1 MHCAATSLAKMPS
14 AYHGGLRHGVGLTH
28 VELSLRELILVTV
41 TADPLQRPQ
50 EIIVTLIQMLL
61 L

>member
-1 MHCAATSLAKMPS
+1 MENACIVLLPVWQKCHL
-14 AYHGGLRHGVGLTH
+14 LIRHGVGLTH